1 MQPFFP
7 LLLVSMHPLRYLF
20 FGMNGSNTASGKFRG
35 QAVYMF
41 AFDIAYEMSNAPIRE
56 LLGQKVE
63 QFKVDPSKRNPRHPF
78 FYRPQMIRLPLVK
91 GMGPLGPVELEH
103 VIKVLPIGAI
113 SITVTVPFEVDRL
126 EDLVTFHDLHLAER
140 SLHAEV
146 RELAERIYVELRPFL
161 IRPQEYLAEEEAYT
175 VFCLESSCVLPAPE
189 VRAEDWLH
197 AHRREVAGL
206 LTQETD
212 CYELSEQEATESTSR
227 YISYYQ
233 NDLVVIDWDAALV
246 IDQPEDFAE
255 VLYVMELANLHL
267 AELEAYDR
275 LLDRAL
281 ERSYRDLRSR
291 TYRKRDMILFLREI
305 RVDLARF
312 GDELSN
318 ITKFVGDW
326 HLARV
331 HDAIASRFHLS
342 EWHRLV
348 DEKVRTL
355 DHLYQ
360 LLQHDQS
367 NRWMLILEST
377 IVLLFIID
385 LILIFMLK

>member
-1 MQPFFP
+1 
-7 LLLVSMHPLRYLF
+7 
-20 FGMNGSNTASGKFRG
+20 MNGSNTASGKYRG
-35 QAVYMF
+35 KAVYMF

-56 LLGQKVE
+56 LLGQKIE
-63 QFKVDPSKRNPRHPF
+63 QFKVDPSKRNPKHPF

-91 GMGPLGPVELEH
+91 GMGPLGPVELER

-126 EDLVTFHDLHLAER
+126 EDLVTFHDLHLGER

-146 RELAERIYVELRPFL
+146 RELAERIYVELGPFL

-175 VFCLESSCVLPAPE
+175 VFCLESASVLPAPE

-197 AHRREVAGL
+197 THRREVAGL
-206 LTQETD
+206 LTQEVD
-212 CYELSEQEATESTSR
+212 CQDLSEQEALESTSR

-233 NDLVVIDWDAALV
+233 SDLAVIDWDAALV

-281 ERSYRDLRSR
+281 ERSYRDLRTRS
-291 TYRKRDMILFLREI
+291 RKREMILFLREVRI
-305 RVDLARF
+305 DLARF

-318 ITKFVGDW
+318 ITKFIGDW

-331 HDAIASRFHLS
+331 HDTIASRFHLS
-342 EWHRLV
+342 EWHRNV
-348 DEKVRTL
+348 DDKVRTL
-355 DHLYQ
+355 DNLYQ

-367 NRWMLILEST
+367 NRWMLILEAM
-377 IVLLFIID
+377 IVLLFIVD
-385 LILIFMLK
+385 LIMIFMLKE